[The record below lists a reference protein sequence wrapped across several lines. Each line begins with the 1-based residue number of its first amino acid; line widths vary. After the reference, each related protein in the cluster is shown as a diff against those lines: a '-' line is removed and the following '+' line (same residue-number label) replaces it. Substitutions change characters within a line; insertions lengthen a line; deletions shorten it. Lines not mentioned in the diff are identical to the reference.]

1 MTIKKLIYSIMA
13 VCAVSCSAHTERPE
27 WIYPDN
33 PSAEDGWRSKLYP
46 ADWTPEFRD
55 NQGRFLHDFS
65 YAGYHSGLDDI
76 PVAGGLVADVT
87 KDPYKADN
95 TGKTDATAAI
105 QKAIDAV
112 SGTGGVVY
120 LPAGIYKVSLQSDNS
135 WNVLSVSS
143 DKTVIRG
150 DGPDKTFILNTSVK
164 MRTKNVVNFSKS
176 ASWDSPIGTQVRI
189 SKDIPRPT
197 RVIPLEN
204 AGAFAVGDLV
214 MIKADIT
221 DEFRQEFNAVE
232 HWKNLTKGPH
242 LLRTVVA
249 VNADDNTV
257 EVDAPTRMG
266 LNVKYNTRLF
276 KVNAHL
282 EECGIENLSI
292 ANVQNPAKSG
302 WGEED
307 YNTQGNGAY
316 DVHGSSI
323 VHFNNAENCWVS
335 KVYTFRPDGND
346 EDIHILSNG
355 ISVDNSR
362 YITVRDCNIQRSQY
376 EGGGGNGYLYTVSG
390 CDNIFDN
397 CIAEHGRHNFDIK
410 SMTATGNVIHKCTSR
425 NPSLAS
431 DFHMHMSVANLFD
444 RFTADGDFIDAAFRP
459 WGSANARHMYSTSE
473 SVIWNAKGL
482 KAHSSENSLVVSLQ
496 YGNGYVIGTSGAV
509 STVRTTPVSGVL
521 NNIEYNTAPEDW
533 VEGQG
538 MGGTLVP
545 QSLYEDQLAKRKERN
560 AAE

>member
-1 MTIKKLIYSIMA
+1 MLL
-13 VCAVSCSAHTERPE
+13 CAVSCSAHTETPE
-27 WIYPDN
+27 WVFPDE
-33 PSAEDGWRSKLYP
+33 PDGDGWRSKLYP
-46 ADWTPEFRD
+46 ADWTPDFRD
-55 NQGRFLHDFS
+55 SQGRFIHDFS
-65 YAGYHSGLDDI
+65 YAGYHAGLADI
-76 PVAGGLVADVT
+76 PVVGGNVTDVT

-120 LPAGIYKVSLQSDNS
+120 LPAGTYKVSLPDGK

-143 DKTVIRG
+143 DNTVIRG
-150 DGPDKTFILNTSVK
+150 DGPDKTFILTTSVN
-164 MRTKNVVNFSKS
+164 MRTKNIINFSRN
-176 ASWDSPIGTQVRI
+176 ASWDTPAGAQAQVTA
-189 SKDIPRPT
+189 DLPRPT
-197 RVIPLEN
+197 KIIPLDN
-204 AGAFAVGDLV
+204 AGAFSKGDLV

-221 DEFRQEFNAVE
+221 DEFRQEYNVGE
-232 HWKNLTKGPH
+232 HWNNLTKGPH
-242 LLRTVVA
+242 LLRNIVSVDA
-249 VNADDNTV
+249 AAGTV
-257 EVDAPTRMG
+257 EIDIPTRSA
-266 LNVKYNTRLF
+266 LKVKYNTRMF
-276 KVNAHL
+276 KVGAHL
-282 EECGIENLSI
+282 EECGVEHLAM
-292 ANVQNPAKSG
+292 ANVQHPSKTG
-302 WGEED
+302 WGEND
-307 YNTQGNGAY
+307 YNTSGNGAY
-316 DVHGSSI
+316 DVHGSRI
-323 VHFNNAENCWVS
+323 VHFNNAENCWVRD
-335 KVYTFRPDGND
+335 VYTFLPEGND

-355 ISVDNSR
+355 ISIDNSR

-390 CDNIFDN
+390 CDNLFTD

-444 RFTADGDFIDAAFRP
+444 CFVADGDFIDAAFRP
-459 WGSANARHMYSTSE
+459 WGSEKARHMYSTSE

-482 KAHSSENSLVVSLQ
+482 KAYSGENNLVVSLQ

-545 QSLYEDQLAKRKERN
+545 QSLYEDQLSRRKQHDAVN
-560 AAE
+560 